1 MAFARKGIRKITVN
15 DQRYFWSAKG
25 TDYEMALSV
34 MADTRN
40 GQILNAQFAY
50 SQDVTPLGNGSYSLT
65 NQFVVT
71 PYTVRQVIL
80 QGLAEGWR
88 PLARAKPL
96 YLADIERKID
106 LRLDLNKATK
116 IKEAAKR
123 ASSPSVA

>member
-1 MAFARKGIRKITVN
+1 MAFARKGIRRITVN
-15 DQRYFWSAKG
+15 DQRYFWSATG
-25 TDYEMALSV
+25 TDYDIALSV

-40 GQILNAQFAY
+40 GQILNTGFSY
-50 SQDVTPLGNGSYSLT
+50 SQDVTPFGNGCYSFT

-80 QGLAEGWR
+80 QGLAEGWK
-88 PLARAKPL
+88 PLVRAKPL
-96 YLADIERKID
+96 YIADIERKID
-106 LRLDLNKATK
+106 LRLDLNKETK